1 MNDLVK
7 LETHLHTCEVSAC
20 GKVPAQEMIRLC
32 LEAGYRAVVV
42 TDHFLPGKFQNAAAR
57 DAFLTGY
64 RLAAEAGAALNLTV
78 LPGMEIRFSSGD
90 EDFLVYGLTEDAILH
105 LPDSVCEDGLP
116 TFHALCRENGWLV
129 YQAHPF
135 RPKLRVMPA
144 CDLDG
149 IETRNRNPRHDSH
162 NDLAQAYADHY
173 GLLTLCGSDAHQ
185 LGDTGAGGIYV
196 PGGVL
201 TPHGLVD
208 YLRRTPHPA
217 FVDTQD

>member
-1 MNDLVK
+1 
-7 LETHLHTCEVSAC
+7 
-20 GKVPAQEMIRLC
+20 
-32 LEAGYRAVVV
+32 
-42 TDHFLPGKFQNAAAR
+42 
-57 DAFLTGY
+57 
-64 RLAAEAGAALNLTV
+64 
-78 LPGMEIRFSSGD
+78 
-90 EDFLVYGLTEDAILH
+90 
-105 LPDSVCEDGLP
+105 
-116 TFHALCRENGWLV
+116 
-129 YQAHPF
+129 
-135 RPKLRVMPA
+135 MPA

-149 IETRNRNPRHDSH
+149 IETRNCNPRHDSH

>member
-1 MNDLVK
+1 MSDLVK

-20 GKVPAQEMIRLC
+20 GKVPAREMIRLC
-32 LEAGYRAVVV
+32 RDAGYGAVVV
-42 TDHFLPGKFQNAAAR
+42 TDHFLPGKFQSAAAR

-90 EDFLVYGLTEDAILH
+90 EDFLVYGLTEDAILR
-105 LPDSVCEDGLP
+105 LPDSVCEDGIAA
-116 TFHALCRENGWLV
+116 FHALCRKNGWLF

-149 IETRNRNPRHDSH
+149 IETRNCNPRHDSH
-162 NDLAQAYADHY
+162 NDLAQAYAERY

-185 LGDTGAGGIYV
+185 LGDTGAGGVYV
-196 PGGVL
+196 PRDAL
-201 TPHGLVD
+201 TPDGLAA
-208 YLRRTPHPA
+208 YLRQTPRPA
-217 FVDTQD
+217 FVSAQD